1 MRENL
6 DKARSLLSTRMDD
19 VRALKRMV
27 SDTKETIEQRRKERI
42 MQEIRGSGQYGEHF
56 KTTSV
61 STGQK
66 NYLLGCGR
74 PSMVQ
79 INHREEGQR
88 NHKPAQSYADL
99 IAAKYYQQQGDSRK

>member
-1 MRENL
+1 MNEESSSEDEESECHDKHLKMRENL
-6 DKARSLLSTRMDD
+6 DKARSLLSTRMED

-42 MQEIRGSGQYGEHF
+42 MKDIRNSAEYGEHF

-74 PSMVQ
+74 PSLV
-79 INHREEGQR
+79 
-88 NHKPAQSYADL
+88 
-99 IAAKYYQQQGDSRK
+99 